1 MDAVELTS
9 VRSFVRTY
17 IRTYMRATRCEEES
31 VERVYWYETSVNVK
45 TALINSSEVPCYV
58 LVGCTRHGF
67 SSATS
72 DMNLS
77 RGLLYTHI
85 VVSIS
90 RSLLQCNEF
99 LIFVMYYDF
108 CEQSIHTIDSFNH
121 VEN

>member
-1 MDAVELTS
+1 MDAVELIS

-17 IRTYMRATRCEEES
+17 ISTYMRATRCEEES
-31 VERVYWYETSVNVK
+31 VEYWYETSVNVK

-58 LVGCTRHGF
+58 PVGCTRHGF

-85 VVSIS
+85 VVLIS
-90 RSLLQCNEF
+90 RSLLQC
-99 LIFVMYYDF
+99 IMTFVSS
-108 CEQSIHTIDSFNH
+108 QSIINR
-121 VEN
+121 